1 MAKPKQAPDILTLL
15 QARPMAADEEGTV
28 TAPEL
33 ARIAGV
39 SYDRARHMARAL
51 ADEGRLVPVMVR
63 RRNAWGE
70 AQSVKGYRIVS

>member
-1 MAKPKQAPDILTLL
+1 MPKAKQVPDILTLL
-15 QARPMAADEEGTV
+15 RDRLVADEEGTV

-39 SYDRARHMARAL
+39 SYDRARSMARVL
-51 ADEGRLVPVMVR
+51 AEEGRLVPVMVR

-70 AQSVKGYRIVS
+70 AQSVKGYRIV